1 MLMLL
6 QNFAAIIPLNKTC
19 FKQYF
24 SIYRGEI
31 MDSNFYRIIL
41 NVLLKY
47 IDEGIH
53 VIDRD
58 GKTVVY
64 NDAMEKLEGLERK
77 EVIGKKL
84 LDVFPSLNEN
94 TSTLVSALEG
104 EKPII
109 DRYQTYLNKA
119 GYAITTLNSTIPL
132 FDEDGIAGS
141 LEISKD
147 LSGLKSL
154 YEKISMLQQE
164 LNKDGKPQVTNKRRM
179 YTFSDLTGCSSE
191 FLNAVSLAK
200 GAALSSSTVL
210 IYGETGSGKE
220 LFAQSIHSEGKRRY
234 KPFIAQNCAAIPDG
248 LLEGILFGTV
258 RGSFTGAVNRPG
270 LFEQANG
277 GTLLLDEIN
286 SMDKNLQPKLLRVLQ
301 EGCIRRVGGLKDI
314 PVDVRV
320 IATTNM
326 EPKKAV
332 EEGFLRK
339 DLYYRLSVVNINIPP
354 LRERKDDIPL
364 LVKHFISEFN
374 GIFSKN
380 IWYVS
385 DEVEKAMLNYSW
397 PGNVRE
403 LKNYIESAMNTAS
416 SDHIL
421 GREHFPVSAVSNFFG
436 EQSKNRYTY
445 NLQDGAGLNS
455 SITSLEKKIISDKLK
470 ECHGNISKCARALK
484 IKRQTLQHKL
494 RKYNIQ
500 YLNND

>member
-1 MLMLL
+1 
-6 QNFAAIIPLNKTC
+6 
-19 FKQYF
+19 
-24 SIYRGEI
+24 
-31 MDSNFYRIIL
+31 MDNNLCRIIL
-41 NVLLKY
+41 DVLLRY

-64 NDAMEKLEGLERK
+64 NEAMEKLEGLSK
-77 EVIGKKL
+77 EEVLCKKL

-109 DRYQTYLNKA
+109 DRYQTYLNKG
-119 GYAITTLNSTIPL
+119 GYPITTLNSTIPL
-132 FDEDGIAGS
+132 FDGSDVIGS

-164 LNKDGKPQVTNKRRM
+164 LNKDMKPEVTNRKKM
-179 YTFSDLTGCSSE
+179 YTFSDLLGCSSE
-191 FLNAVSLAK
+191 FIHAVSISK

-220 LFAQSIHSEGKRRY
+220 LIAQSIHSEGKRKD
-234 KPFIAQNCAAIPDG
+234 KPFIAQNCAAIPEG
-248 LLEGILFGTV
+248 LLEGILFGTI

-301 EGCIRRVGGLKDI
+301 EGCLRRVGGLNDI

-326 EPKKAV
+326 EPQKAV

-339 DLYYRLSVVNINIPP
+339 DLYYRLSVVNVNIPP

-364 LVKHFISEFN
+364 LVKHFIGEFN
-374 GIFSKN
+374 CVFSKN
-380 IWYVS
+380 VWYVS

-403 LKNYIESAMNTAS
+403 LRNYIESAMNSIS
-416 SDHIL
+416 SGHIL
-421 GREHFPVSAVSNFFG
+421 GRENFSATSLHSIFDNAEYKF
-436 EQSKNRYTY
+436 TY
-445 NLQDGAGLNS
+445 NIQSGAGLES
-455 SITSLEKKIISDKLK
+455 SIYSIEKKIISDTLRD
-470 ECHGNISKCARALK
+470 CNGNISKCARTLN
-484 IKRQTLQHKL
+484 IKRQTLQHKIK
-494 RKYNIQ
+494 KYNIMHQ
-500 YLNND
+500 DEK